1 MDVPKNKIKKSTRG
15 SVPIFFS
22 SIHGM
27 WFFFVSL
34 RIEAHLD

>member
-22 SIHGM
+22 SIHGT
-27 WFFFVSL
+27 VTL
-34 RIEAHLD
+34 